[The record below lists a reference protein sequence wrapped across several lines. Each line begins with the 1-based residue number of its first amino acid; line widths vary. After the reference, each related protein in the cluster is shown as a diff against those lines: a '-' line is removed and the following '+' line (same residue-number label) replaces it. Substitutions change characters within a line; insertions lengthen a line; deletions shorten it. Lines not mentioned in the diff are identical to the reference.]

1 MLFEDNPLLSEYRT
15 KLRTRLRLRVVAYV
29 LIAACGF
36 GWAIN
41 WYYTESVIN
50 AALASLAIFYLLS
63 NVPTRK
69 SLLMNDANN
78 EKYKIFA
85 QILIAEQEELNRK
98 PSLKSEHL
106 SELEEYLL
114 NKKDQDKREL

>member
-29 LIAACGF
+29 LIAACGT

-50 AALASLAIFYLLS
+50 AGLASLAIFYLLS

-98 PSLKSEHL
+98 QSLKSEHL
-106 SELEEYLL
+106 SELEKYLL
-114 NKKDQDKREL
+114 NKKDQDKKEL